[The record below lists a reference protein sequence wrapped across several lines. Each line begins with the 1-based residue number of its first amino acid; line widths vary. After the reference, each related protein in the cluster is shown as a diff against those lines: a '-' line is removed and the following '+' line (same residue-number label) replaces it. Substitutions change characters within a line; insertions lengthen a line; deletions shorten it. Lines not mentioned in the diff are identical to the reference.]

1 MQYLNHWHE
10 AMVGGGKTG
19 LPIAVHEAD
28 RAATEQYAAVDRTF
42 SARTTLD
49 GDFELI
55 PIPGHTPGA
64 TAFLWEGM
72 LFTGDSLLLDGDE
85 WIVAVLES
93 SDRAAY
99 LDSLRLIRDLDFDVL
114 VPWAASANGPWF
126 ADASDR
132 RARLDA
138 IIERVAEAPTAIK
151 LTKGSDPGQVGR
163 RGIAGWSGAGYRAW
177 IGATTS
183 SPKRAICSRAA
194 SSDGPVER
202 RQQKTT

>member
-1 MQYLNHWHE
+1 MTVTTLPKLHASEPSALSFAPDVHVRAFLLERAAGDLLVYDAPRAEAGTARVQYLNHWHE
-10 AMVGGGKTG
+10 PMVGGGRTG

-28 RAATEQYAAVDRTF
+28 RAATEKYAAVDRTF
-42 SARTTLD
+42 SARATLD

-64 TAFLWEGM
+64 TAFLWEGV

-99 LDSLRLIRDLDFDVL
+99 LDSLRLIRDLDFKVL
-114 VPWAASANGPWF
+114 VPWSASANGPWF
-126 ADASDR
+126 ADAGDR

-138 IIERVAEAPTAIK
+138 IIERV
-151 LTKGSDPGQVGR
+151 S
-163 RGIAGWSGAGYRAW
+163 AGANR
-177 IGATTS
+177 
-183 SPKRAICSRAA
+183 
-194 SSDGPVER
+194 
-202 RQQKTT
+202 

>member
-1 MQYLNHWHE
+1 MPVSSLPKLHASEPSALSFAPDVYVRAFVLERVAGDLLVYDAPGAVAGTAVAQYLNHWHE
-10 AMVGGGKTG
+10 PMVGGGKTG

-28 RAATEQYAAVDRTF
+28 RAATERYAAVDRTYT
-42 SARTTLD
+42 ARTTLD

-72 LFTGDSLLLDGDE
+72 LFTGDSLMLVGDE
-85 WIVAVLES
+85 WIGAVLES

-114 VPWAASANGPWF
+114 VPWAASTDGPWY

-132 RARLDA
+132 HERLDA
-138 IIERVAEAPTAIK
+138 IIQRVA
-151 LTKGSDPGQVGR
+151 
-163 RGIAGWSGAGYRAW
+163 AGANR
-177 IGATTS
+177 
-183 SPKRAICSRAA
+183 
-194 SSDGPVER
+194 
-202 RQQKTT
+202 

>member
-1 MQYLNHWHE
+1 MSVSSLPKLHVSEPSALSFAPDVQVRAFVLERAAGDLLVYDAPRAEAGTAHVQYLNHWHE
-10 AMVGGGKTG
+10 PMVGGGRTG

-28 RAATEQYAAVDRTF
+28 REATETYAAVDRTF

-72 LFTGDSLLLDGDE
+72 LFTGDSLLLDGEE
-85 WIVAVLES
+85 WIGAVLES

-114 VPWAASANGPWF
+114 VPWAASADGPWF
-126 ADASDR
+126 ADAADR
-132 RARLDA
+132 HARLDA
-138 IIERVAEAPTAIK
+138 IIERIA
-151 LTKGSDPGQVGR
+151 
-163 RGIAGWSGAGYRAW
+163 RGANG
-177 IGATTS
+177 
-183 SPKRAICSRAA
+183 
-194 SSDGPVER
+194 
-202 RQQKTT
+202 